1 MIAHPLQDLAFSP
14 LKLDGKGGGKVFIKD
29 GEWVGKT
36 SPGLLLAIAAAAI
49 ALILLLV
56 IVFKL
61 HAFLTLVVVSVLT
74 AVAAGISTDKLYE
87 TVMEGFNSTLG
98 TVGILVGLGAMLG
111 KLVEDSGGRR
121 PSPTT

>member
-87 TVMEGFNSTLG
+87 TVMASIPRSAQSASSSDWGRCSANSSRTR
-98 TVGILVGLGAMLG
+98 
-111 KLVEDSGGRR
+111 EGRR